1 MEYFLI
7 YYIPFVLSLLLLLF
21 SLRKTNSRMWSGFL
35 FYVCVFSL
43 GGALA
48 FTVLPFSSH
57 PAVYVL
63 LLAVAAVL
71 ALILIFGIYILL
83 AFLFVNTAVIVKR
96 ENRSLAH
103 MLTLVLAVLI
113 IVYMVLGWA
122 VSTVSLPVWAQSLW
136 NGFGAALGYFIFHI
150 FVFLSTLLVGNI
162 FRPRRRVDYIIVL
175 GSGLI
180 DGKAPPLLQKR
191 IGAAMRFG
199 QKQAKR
205 KGDFPYLVMSGGQG
219 TDEPCPEAVAMKAYA
234 AGQGYPE
241 DRILTEEESTTTE
254 ENFAFS
260 RKLMDI
266 HADGKTY
273 RCIFATSSYHLYRAG
288 LYARRVGLL
297 IRGLGAKTAFYYLPN
312 AVLREYIAYLVMRK
326 RRFIIIGVLIFFLV
340 CGGNFFS
347 GQFLG

>member
-1 MEYFLI
+1 MNYFFI
-7 YYIPFVLSLLLLLF
+7 YYIPFALSFLLLLF

-35 FYVCVFSL
+35 LYICVFSL

-57 PAVYVL
+57 PVVYVL

-71 ALILIFGIYILL
+71 ALILLFGIYILL

-103 MLTLVLAVLI
+103 MLTLVLAALI
-113 IVYMVLGWA
+113 IVYMVLGQ
-122 VSTVSLPVWAQSLW
+122 VVRSVSLPVWAESLW
-136 NGFGAALGYFIFHI
+136 SGFVAALGYFIFHI
-150 FVFLSTLLVGNI
+150 FVFLSTLLVGNV
-162 FRPRRRVDYIIVL
+162 FRPRRRVDYVIVL

-191 IGAAMRFG
+191 IGAAIRFG
-199 QKQAKR
+199 KKQAKR
-205 KGDFPYLVMSGGQG
+205 KGDSPYLVMSGGQG
-219 TDEPCPEAVAMKAYA
+219 ADEPCPEAVAMKAYA
-234 AGQGYPE
+234 VEQGYPE
-241 DRILTEEESTTTE
+241 DRILTEEKSTTTQ

-260 RKLMDI
+260 KKLMDA
-266 HADGKTY
+266 HAGGRPY

-288 LYARRVGLL
+288 LYAGKAGLL

-326 RRFIIIGVLIFFLV
+326 RRFIVVGVLIFLLV
-340 CGGNFFS
+340 FGGNFIS
-347 GQFLG
+347 GQFAG